1 LDRRHDLVA
10 PRHSECAA
18 RAEIELRIGDDQHVA
33 LTCGT
38 RHRFPSARAVHSPV
52 MPAKAGIQGQA
63 IGAHALDS
71 GSSLR
76 SGRNDAA
83 NIGSAALAEQMSR
96 R

>member
-1 LDRRHDLVA
+1 
-10 PRHSECAA
+10 
-18 RAEIELRIGDDQHVA
+18 
-33 LTCGT
+33 
-38 RHRFPSARAVHSPV
+38 
-52 MPAKAGIQGQA
+52 MPAKAGIQGRA

-76 SGRNDAA
+76 SGRNDPA